1 MTIPHNKWEM
11 NNMSA
16 NTNEDWFSKFV
27 FVGFANK
34 NEKVLKKK
42 IMEELFNTFPK
53 TKTQDATPKNV

>member
-1 MTIPHNKWEM
+1 MTDKA
-11 NNMSA
+11 S
-16 NTNEDWFSKFV
+16 EDWFSKFV